1 VLEGEALQ
9 KQVERWV
16 AYGTIEPSAGEAIL
30 AVMRTG
36 EWRDLRYM
44 DVLSSLP
51 TDLVTACVVCASQI

>member
-1 VLEGEALQ
+1 MATLCIRCRLQIPYKGGVLEGEALQ
-9 KQVERWV
+9 RQVERWV

-44 DVLSSLP
+44 
-51 TDLVTACVVCASQI
+51 